1 MAILNEPFMAPM
13 VPQYNGGVLS
23 PEMQAAAQLD
33 ASLIRGNNP
42 NYMMQYGQAGEDQI
56 VKRPTGVS
64 PVVEKAST
72 ANTGNARN
80 SMLAYPDHKIGVN
93 EMLMRTGG
101 AVMGGAQQ
109 GGLQAY
115 SDGLAQYGA
124 IQDYNRA
131 GDVSKYINEA
141 NAFKKLG
148 LGEAG
153 VKDPYAGRV
162 VNDEIFRAIDF
173 IGESDKGWIGAT
185 GMGSIFKYI
194 PESDANAL
202 ANMLQTIEANIGFDK
217 LQAMREASPTGG
229 ALGQVSNQELK
240 SLQSVFGSL
249 DQSMT
254 SEQLLYNLRRLRVEY
269 NNVVHGPGNH
279 PYTMDTSTDN
289 AAGTYQGSGESENVL
304 NARKIIGG

>member
-1 MAILNEPFMAPM
+1 MAILN
-13 VPQYNGGVLS
+13 
-23 PEMQAAAQLD
+23 QAQMMMPGDLGILD
-33 ASLIRGNNP
+33 QERQQQ
-42 NYMMQYGQAGEDQI
+42 MMQQQALLDQN
-56 VKRPTGVS
+56 RSMNMNTGNM
-64 PVVEKAST
+64 T
-72 ANTGNARN
+72 GNTGNARN

-101 AVMGGAQQ
+101 AIMGGAPQ

-115 SDGLAQYGA
+115 ADGLAQYGA

-131 GDVSKYINEA
+131 GAIDKYINEA

-173 IGESDKGWIGAT
+173 INTTDDGAWYDPGAT

-289 AAGTYQGSGESENVL
+289 AAGTYQGSGESQTVL
-304 NARKIIGG
+304 DARKIIGG